1 MKKLRTAI
9 IGQGR
14 SGRNI
19 HGRFFRSE
27 GNTYVDVVAVVD
39 FDPERRELALQEHPG
54 CQVYADYRELFQ
66 RDDLDL
72 VVNSTFSDLHYSVTK
87 DLLEHGFN
95 VVVEK
100 PMARNYYECSD
111 LIHTAK
117 KHGVLLAVF
126 QQSMLAPYYTNVR
139 DAMRS
144 GKLGQIQQINISFS
158 SFSRRWDWQAT
169 QCRLGGS
176 LYNTGP
182 HPVSF
187 ALDMLDFDPETQ
199 LVFSKLVVAQTSG
212 DADDYAKLILTAP
225 GKPVVDVE
233 VSSIDAFKGPGIKV
247 QGTRGTLAL
256 NPDRSYTM
264 KYVVPGENPERPLIM
279 EPLKDE
285 QGLPVYASEKLQL
298 HEETVGNPQYP
309 WDESSRRFYE
319 MVYNKLT
326 ADVPMAVTAEM
337 AAQIIRI
344 IETAHAQNP
353 LPVWCTKEG

>member
-19 HGRFFRSE
+19 HGRFFLSK
-27 GNTYVDVVAVVD
+27 GNAFVEVVAVVD
-39 FDPERRELALQEHPG
+39 FDPERRERALQEYPG
-54 CQVYADYRELFQ
+54 CEVYADYRELFQ

-72 VVNSTFSDLHYSVTK
+72 VVNTTFSDLHYSVTK
-87 DLLEHGFN
+87 DLLGHGFN

-100 PMARNYYECSD
+100 PMARSYCECSD
-111 LIHTAK
+111 LIRTAK
-117 KHGVLLAVF
+117 EKGVLLAVF
-126 QQSMLAPYYTNVR
+126 QQTMLAPFYTNVR
-139 DAMRS
+139 DAVKS
-144 GKLGQIQQINISFS
+144 GKLGKIRQISIRYNG
-158 SFSRRWDWQAT
+158 FSRRWDWQT
-169 QCRLGGS
+169 MQCRLGGS

-199 LVFSKLVVAQTSG
+199 LVYSKLSVEQTSG

-233 VSSIDAFKGPGIKV
+233 VSSIDAFKGPIIKV
-247 QGTRGTLAL
+247 QGSQGTLQL
-256 NPDRSYTM
+256 NPDRSYTI
-264 KYVVPGENPERPLIM
+264 KYVIPGENPERPLIR

-285 QGLPVYASEKLQL
+285 DGLPVYCREELQF
-298 HEETVGNPQYP
+298 HEETVENPQYP

-353 LPVWCTKEG
+353 LPVWCNKEG